1 MLDIIG
7 FSQVNKLIH
16 LLIVNLKANRKCQW
30 RLAVL
35 FGLIALAAA
44 WHWLVLNRWL
54 DVEALSAWQR
64 SVQSHPLAP
73 VIIIAGYVI
82 GGAVLF
88 PVTVLTAVTIVTF
101 GPVTGNIYGL
111 AGWLASASLGF
122 CVGRYVRLDWLK
134 TVLGE
139 RFERLRSAAEKR
151 GLLAVLGLRVLPV
164 APFTI
169 VNLFIGASGIRF
181 ADFLLGSMLGRI
193 PGLLAFTLFAVQ
205 LRSLA
210 QSISLAKFLSVMVGL
225 ALVFIGQRWVCRQMA
240 ELSAVVERK
249 P

>member
-1 MLDIIG
+1 
-7 FSQVNKLIH
+7 LIH
-16 LLIVNLKANRKCQW
+16 RSIINLKARPTYLW
-30 RLAVL
+30 RLAVFL
-35 FGLIALAAA
+35 GLVALAGV
-44 WHWLVLNRWL
+44 WHWSVLNHWL
-54 DVEALSAWQR
+54 DVESLAAWER
-64 SVQSHPLAP
+64 SIQTHPLAP

-101 GPVTGNIYGL
+101 GPVTGNVYGL
-111 AGWLASASLGF
+111 AGWVASASLGF
-122 CVGRYVRLDWLK
+122 CLGRYIGVDWLK
-134 TVLGE
+134 GLLGE
-139 RFERLRSAAEKR
+139 RFERLRRAAERK

-169 VNLFIGASGIRF
+169 VNLFIGGSGIRF
-181 ADFLLGSMLGRI
+181 SDFILGSLLGRI

-210 QSISLAKFLSVMVGL
+210 QSVSPGKFLLGMVGL
-225 ALVFIGQRWVCRQMA
+225 ALVFMAQRWISRQMVA
-240 ELSAVVERK
+240 VSAAVERK